1 MRLRLLLV
9 AALAF
14 AACPLQAQIW
24 APPGSGLPGPSG
36 SESACLVVERTA
48 AATGETLI
56 AGPFA
61 SETGANAALEAA
73 PACTNTSCPC
83 ATASRTLAGTRPT
96 RYSWTFTSFGT
107 PMRILPAF
115 HR

>member
-36 SESACLVVERTA
+36 SVQHTAHADTLHDARRAIRQGRHEGQLTPSEARQLRREKRILDAIAQRYAADGLTPSEA
-48 AATGETLI
+48 AALD
-56 AGPFA
+56 FR
-61 SETGANAALEAA
+61 SHVLLDQVR
-73 PACTNTSCPC
+73 
-83 ATASRTLAGTRPT
+83 ASRSKR
-96 RYSWTFTSFGT
+96 
-107 PMRILPAF
+107 
-115 HR
+115 